1 MDLGQLIL
9 RFLLGGSVVMFA
21 TLAAD
26 VSKNPYISGLLI
38 CFPSMLLAGALAL
51 VMAGYQSP
59 FISNYFIGTLGGL
72 VIVAIFVVLAAVLIK
87 EVEIWMG
94 MGIDLA
100 IWTGLTTLTIFLLKT
115 LNP

>member
-1 MDLGQLIL
+1 M
-9 RFLLGGSVVMFA
+9 
-21 TLAAD
+21 
-26 VSKNPYISGLLI
+26 
-38 CFPSMLLAGALAL
+38 
-51 VMAGYQSP
+51 
-59 FISNYFIGTLGGL
+59 GGL